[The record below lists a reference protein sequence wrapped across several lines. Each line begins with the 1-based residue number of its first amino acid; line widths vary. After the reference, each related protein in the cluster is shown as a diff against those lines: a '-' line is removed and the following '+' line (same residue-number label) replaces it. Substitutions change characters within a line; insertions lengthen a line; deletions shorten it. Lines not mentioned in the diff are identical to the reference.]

1 MLDAFFFLV
10 VDAVVGT
17 ENITFIHLIDCIEIV
32 GLKKG
37 CYIQHHENSKGKR
50 LVQLVYNAPP
60 DAAQLTRKPQ
70 LGKVCWKQSENTIQK
85 FQICHVIDA
94 TKLGSAQFLD
104 DVEEDVRNAWME
116 EEAFIPLSGSAV
128 NTVIQAPRRLVLVQL
143 GVGMYII
150 KIKSRLLTEIFAANK
165 GFPLVRYAPTM
176 LPQ

>member
-1 MLDAFFFLV
+1 MGTTS
-10 VDAVVGT
+10 AVVRT
-17 ENITFIHLIDCIEIV
+17 RFTMTTIVHIKIV
-32 GLKKG
+32 GIVALEIRWNIEHKK
-37 CYIQHHENSKGKR
+37 NSKRKG
-50 LVQLVYNAPP
+50 LVQLVNNAPP

-70 LGKVCWKQSENTIQK
+70 LGEVCWKQSEHAIQK

-116 EEAFIPLSGSAV
+116 EEAVIPLSSSAV
-128 NTVIQAPRRLVLVQL
+128 HTVIQAPRRLVLVKL

-150 KIKSRLLTEIFAANK
+150 KIKSCVLTEIFAANK
-165 GFPLVRYAPTM
+165 GIPLVRCAPTL